1 MQTEEVARGSC
12 IAVPFQ
18 KPERKKN
25 RWGNVSL
32 LPILFYRSLIPVR
45 KEGFYTSGKGGFFP
59 LSLSFTTPKAEVIK

>member
-32 LPILFYRSLIPVR
+32 LPILFYRSLIPVG

-59 LSLSFTTPKAEVIK
+59 SLSPLLLPKQRL